1 MATKQFFI
9 FTILPKYTNTLPKQV
24 VQFNPFSHFC
34 SVEFISLIFR
44 LGVILAIF
52 SFIWG
57 ILKFGFVLLRG
68 GVPMSYPLNLAF
80 KTLQYLL
87 IADVAIIFCENNP
100 KGNLSTS
107 IITGLI
113 LLMYFIGKVQNM
125 QFRAMMSIQ
134 IQGRNLTEGPKP
146 KMGLEFGI
154 VALAMAVFGFLLWN
168 PEFAENAISNWF
180 YRNIIDIEDTPIF
193 GFIFKIVGF
202 FFTIGMLIRMFNALS
217 MIFSGRAF
225 GNQHQDQNQK
235 DERRDNDRFDDYEE
249 VE

>member
-1 MATKQFFI
+1 M
-9 FTILPKYTNTLPKQV
+9 
-24 VQFNPFSHFC
+24 
-34 SVEFISLIFR
+34 EFISLIFR

-68 GVPMSYPLNLAF
+68 GVPMSYPLSLAF
-80 KTLQYLL
+80 KTVQYLL
-87 IADVAIIFCENNP
+87 IADVAIIFCTDNP
-100 KGNLSTS
+100 NGNLATS
-107 IITGLI
+107 ITTGLI

-134 IQGRNLTEGPKP
+134 IQGKNLTEGPKP
-146 KMGLEFGI
+146 KMAVEFGI
-154 VALAMAVFGFLLWN
+154 VALAMAVFGFLLWK

-180 YRNIIDIEDTPIF
+180 YKNIIDIEDTPIF
-193 GFIFKIVGF
+193 GFIFKVVGF
-202 FFTIGMLIRMFNALS
+202 FFTIGMLLRMFNALS

-225 GNQHQDQNQK
+225 GNQNNDQNRNNDRQ
-235 DERRDNDRFDDYEE
+235 DNNRFDDYEE

>member
-1 MATKQFFI
+1 
-9 FTILPKYTNTLPKQV
+9 
-24 VQFNPFSHFC
+24 
-34 SVEFISLIFR
+34 VEFISLIFR

-80 KTLQYLL
+80 KTVQYLL
-87 IADVAIIFCENNP
+87 IADVAIIFCTDNP
-100 KGNLSTS
+100 NGNLSTS
-107 IITGLI
+107 ITTGLI

-125 QFRAMMSIQ
+125 QFKAMMSIQ
-134 IQGRNLTEGPKP
+134 IQGKSLTDSVKP

-154 VALAMAVFGFLLWN
+154 VALAMAVFGFLLWK
-168 PEFAENAISNWF
+168 PEFAENAVSSWF
-180 YRNIIDIEDTPIF
+180 YKNIIDIEDTPIF
-193 GFIFKIVGF
+193 GFIFKVVGF
-202 FFTIGMLIRMFNALS
+202 FFTISMLLRMFNALS

-225 GNQHQDQNQK
+225 GS
-235 DERRDNDRFDDYEE
+235 RDNDPNNQDRNRNNERSDNHFDDYEE